1 MNYKTVRPALYLLL
15 FLTFFQ
21 FIAGVTFVKS
31 TPIYQILN
39 SYTILLIY
47 LAVFVTYKF
56 HITKFHK
63 RIVIPFA
70 TIIVLIMS
78 ALAKEVSNP
87 SFLPSFIKTFQ
98 FYYGMTI
105 VVFSLYLYLHKAKY
119 TVENYGYIYKLFV
132 KFVLILTLSVTY
144 LEFMYHT
151 VFQFPVEYLGY
162 IGNIQN
168 EYNLNVW
175 YIMRVFGVASYSQ
188 VNGALLAILTFLYYM
203 EVGRVDKFILMGFVA
218 TFLTLTGTGVFS
230 LILLTPLMFKRLF
243 LMGFFTLIMAFLFIL
258 NISYLIEIFPDVH
271 ILYRISA
278 EQFTLYFEIFMNFFT
293 LNFNEFTTYNWV
305 FGREFFSEYYGES
318 PSHDWSYFGIIT
330 EFGLVGLFSYLIIYS
345 VVLYGAI
352 YKGIKK
358 TKKIYFVLVVL
369 VINSHYP
376 VLNFYIFQFLLGVLF
391 VLNLHIDRAQ
401 VKYAYTKRLN
411 YDCI

>member
-1 MNYKTVRPALYLLL
+1 
-15 FLTFFQ
+15 
-21 FIAGVTFVKS
+21 
-31 TPIYQILN
+31 
-39 SYTILLIY
+39 
-47 LAVFVTYKF
+47 
-56 HITKFHK
+56 
-63 RIVIPFA
+63 
-70 TIIVLIMS
+70 
-78 ALAKEVSNP
+78 
-87 SFLPSFIKTFQ
+87 
-98 FYYGMTI
+98 
-105 VVFSLYLYLHKAKY
+105 
-119 TVENYGYIYKLFV
+119 
-132 KFVLILTLSVTY
+132 
-144 LEFMYHT
+144 MYHT